1 MEPERERSTAN
12 IILIKPQAPENK
24 VFLRKDGVAARGKEC
39 EARVLVMGGVGGL
52 SDSNSSEIIP
62 QSCDSEEAK
71 NTSGFCNGCH
81 QL

>member
-1 MEPERERSTAN
+1 M
-12 IILIKPQAPENK
+12 
-24 VFLRKDGVAARGKEC
+24 AARGKEC
-39 EARVLVMGGVGGL
+39 EALSCRVLVMGGVRGL

-71 NTSGFCNGCH
+71 NTSRFRNGCH